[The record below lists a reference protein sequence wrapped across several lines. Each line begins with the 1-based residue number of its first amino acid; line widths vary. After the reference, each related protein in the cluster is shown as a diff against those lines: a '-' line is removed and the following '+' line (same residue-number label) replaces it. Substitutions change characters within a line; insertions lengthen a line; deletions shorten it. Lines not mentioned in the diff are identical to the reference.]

1 MQLID
6 DIRAYDSHR
15 ISSIARC
22 HCTSHS
28 RARHDQ
34 SLQESPLDITY
45 TRLGIKRTDFACLDI
60 QAIQVVCNNKPVN
73 RVLADDMVPA
83 PVLVMWHAGSP

>member
-28 RARHDQ
+28 RTRQDQ
-34 SLQESPLDITY
+34 SLQESPLNIAY
-45 TRLGIKRTDFACLDI
+45 TRLGIESTDFACLDI
-60 QAIQVVCNNKPVN
+60 QAIQVVGNNKPVN